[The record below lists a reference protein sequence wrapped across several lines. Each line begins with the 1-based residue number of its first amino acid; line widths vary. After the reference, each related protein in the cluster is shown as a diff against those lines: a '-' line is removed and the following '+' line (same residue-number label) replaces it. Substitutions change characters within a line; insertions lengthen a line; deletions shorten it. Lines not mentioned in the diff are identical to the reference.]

1 MSETSRVVDFLFE
14 AGMLARTPRTGY
26 ALLGSGAQSVAEH
39 SHRVALTGYALAQL
53 DGAADADRVL
63 RLCLF
68 HDLPETRTAELNH
81 VHQRYVTADVHQ
93 AVTDMTT
100 GLPFA
105 EEVKQLVQEYEAGET
120 AEARIAQDADRLE
133 LILCLKE
140 LMAAGNKRAEAW
152 ITRALDRLHTDRAR
166 QVAHAILLSDPARWA
181 EGQENPYASR

>member
-1 MSETSRVVDFLFE
+1 MSQISRVVDFLFE

-26 ALLGSGAQSVAEH
+26 ALLGSGEQSVAEH

-53 DGAADADRVL
+53 DGSADPDRVL

-81 VHQRYVTADVHQ
+81 VHQRYVTPDLDR
-93 AVTDMTT
+93 AVRDMAA
-100 GLPFA
+100 GLPFG
-105 EEVKQLVQEYEAGET
+105 EELRQLVKEYEAGET

-140 LMAAGNKRAEAW
+140 LMAAGNKRAESW
-152 ITRALDRLHTDRAR
+152 ITRTLDRLHTDRAR

-181 EGQENPYASR
+181 EEHENPYNSH